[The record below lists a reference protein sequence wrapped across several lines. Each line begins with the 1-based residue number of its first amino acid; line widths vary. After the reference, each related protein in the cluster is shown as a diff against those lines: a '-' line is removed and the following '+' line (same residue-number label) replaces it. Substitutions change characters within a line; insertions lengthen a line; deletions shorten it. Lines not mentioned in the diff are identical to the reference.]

1 MAGSKKTNQEAKGVV
16 PATETN
22 EQTATPTGNSMWE
35 TSDGVKFKAK
45 HHAEKHAVTLKNKT
59 VKQVA
64 D

>member
-1 MAGSKKTNQEAKGVV
+1 MSVTKKTNQETKVFV
-16 PATETN
+16 SATEAN
-22 EQTATPTGNSMWE
+22 EQAATPTGNSMWE
-35 TSDGVKFKAK
+35 TSDGVQFKAK